1 MYTARYQPFTAFQTC
16 AGVFPSFPRPKVLP
30 DPANI
35 ASVCLPSLPSYAS
48 GTTQTAVNSGPLAAL
63 PVLALTSRPLA
74 PEGCGGG
81 KQYLQ
86 VRAQK
91 SKMETGA
98 VAGASSQIG
107 HLLVCPF
114 VLLAPRIHRK
124 SGHPR
129 YGKIRVLIRCQA

>member
-1 MYTARYQPFTAFQTC
+1 MYGTVSAFHD
-16 AGVFPSFPRPKVLP
+16 PSNMRGGFSIISPSHVLP
-30 DPANI
+30 NPANI
-35 ASVCLPSLPSYAS
+35 ASVCLPSLPSYTS
-48 GTTQTAVNSGPLAAL
+48 GTTQTAVNSGPLAVL

-74 PEGCGGG
+74 PEGSGVGNNTSRSG
-81 KQYLQ
+81 
-86 VRAQK
+86 AQQ

-98 VAGASSQIG
+98 VVGASSQIG

-114 VLLAPRIHRK
+114 VIPAPRIHRK